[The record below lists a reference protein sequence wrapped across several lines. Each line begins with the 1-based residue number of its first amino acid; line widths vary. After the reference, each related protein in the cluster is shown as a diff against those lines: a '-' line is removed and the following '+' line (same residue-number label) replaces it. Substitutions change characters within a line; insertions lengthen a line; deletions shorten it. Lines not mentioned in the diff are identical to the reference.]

1 MTIDG
6 NIKQV
11 SLKENTPLYKW
22 RKLELKAFMKAL
34 DYVTKG
40 VEVRKREREKERERE
55 SSGVRRVGRA
65 MSQLHRE
72 VLYL

>member
-1 MTIDG
+1 MTIDR
-6 NIKQV
+6 NIKQI

-40 VEVRKREREKERERE
+40 VEVRKRKRERE
-55 SSGVRRVGRA
+55 SSGVRRVGRVV
-65 MSQLHRE
+65 SQLHRE